1 MAISSPAE
9 YNKLWGNFWST
20 TALSTI
26 PRFTGKSL
34 NGVTPLKCWQQHC
47 WTQALCLPCNCVPN
61 TSIKGQMDTLL
72 MQEAQGDHRDTGSDS
87 APSWG
92 TGRLWE
98 VVIMRVISSAWG
110 APEIDLVR
118 THLYLDIN
126 SSLECQLSTQVIN
139 PSWDRFRFNFL
150 NCFLKAARRW
160 ESLQSVCLL
169 GMALA
174 VPWQVLACHE
184 QRQRGMHITGTSTP
198 HLIPQQFCTV
208 VAEKI
213 LICKNCTRGTKVLQR
228 DTESNG
234 RMWLLFAIY
243 SQSAFGTVTF
253 KRKDLS
259 LVPAFW
265 RRRLHHCESV
275 SNGS

>member
-1 MAISSPAE
+1 M
-9 YNKLWGNFWST
+9 
-20 TALSTI
+20 
-26 PRFTGKSL
+26 
-34 NGVTPLKCWQQHC
+34 
-47 WTQALCLPCNCVPN
+47 
-61 TSIKGQMDTLL
+61 
-72 MQEAQGDHRDTGSDS
+72 
-87 APSWG
+87 
-92 TGRLWE
+92 
-98 VVIMRVISSAWG
+98 
-110 APEIDLVR
+110 R

-150 NCFLKAARRW
+150 NRFLKAARRW

-174 VPWQVLACHE
+174 VPWQVLACRE

-234 RMWLLFAIY
+234 RMWLLLFAIY
-243 SQSAFGTVTF
+243 SQRAFGTVTF

-265 RRRLHHCESV
+265 RRSFHHCESV